1 MLEENTPCNKWR
13 NIMFIGIKSCEKYN
27 DNYAVEVE
35 YIDLFSTKIYPDGKG
50 GQLGD
55 RGHINNIKILEVKED
70 KIILA
75 DEIQK
80 GEYEYYIDNERRND
94 IAMQHTAEH
103 LFSGIALKDYGF
115 HNVGFRMGEEISTV
129 DLDSDLIS
137 DETIKEL
144 SDKVNKAI
152 LKGAKVLGTTIMK
165 HEIETVSGLRK
176 KISPKITDEYIR
188 LVKIEGYDLCA
199 CAGFHVGDIKDIRVF
214 KILSHERIKGKY
226 TRITFIAGDRALK
239 DYNKKSEII
248 KELNHKFSCRDNE
261 IIEKLENYQKGYDE
275 LKKSY
280 AQLLYNYA
288 VSLKE
293 NILKSSIEINSHK
306 IVFYHG
312 DKELIN
318 ELKKVFAEEKITFA
332 GFYEDSILIASED
345 INCSALI
352 KEIIKTDNSI
362 KGGGGAKQ
370 GNIKGNINEE
380 IIIKSFQNIL

>member
-1 MLEENTPCNKWR
+1 
-13 NIMFIGIKSCEKYN
+13 MFIGIKSCEKYN

-35 YIDLFSTKIYPDGKG
+35 YIDLFSTRIYPDGKG

-70 KIILA
+70 KVIIA
-75 DEIQK
+75 DELEK
-80 GEYEYYIDNERRND
+80 GEYEYSLDTERRND
-94 IAMQHTAEH
+94 IAVQHTAEH
-103 LFSGIALKDYGF
+103 LFSGIALKDYNLN
-115 HNVGFRMGEEISTV
+115 NVGFRMGEEVSTI
-129 DLDSDLIS
+129 DLDSDSIS
-137 DETIKEL
+137 DEMVKEL
-144 SDKVNKAI
+144 SGKVNEAI
-152 LKGAKVLGTTIMK
+152 SKGAKVLGTTVMK

-199 CAGFHVGDIKDIRVF
+199 CAGFHVGDIKDLKVF

-226 TRITFIAGDRALK
+226 TRFTFIAGERALK
-239 DYNKKSEII
+239 DYEKKSEII
-248 KELNHKFSCRDNE
+248 KSLNHKFSCRDNE
-261 IIEKLENYQKGYDE
+261 VLEKFENYQKEHEE

-280 AQLLYNYA
+280 NYLLQKYA
-288 VSLKE
+288 LTLKE
-293 NILKSSIEINSHK
+293 DILKNAVEINSHK

-332 GFYEDSILIASED
+332 GFYEDSVLIASED

-352 KEIIKTDNSI
+352 KEIIKADNSV

-370 GNIKGNINEE
+370 GNIKGNISED

>member
-1 MLEENTPCNKWR
+1 
-13 NIMFIGIKSCEKYN
+13 MFIGIKSCEKYN

-35 YIDLFSTKIYPDGKG
+35 YIDLFSTRIYPDGKG

-70 KIILA
+70 KVIIA
-75 DEIQK
+75 DELEK
-80 GEYEYYIDNERRND
+80 GEYEYFLDTERRND
-94 IAMQHTAEH
+94 IAVQHTAEH
-103 LFSGIALKDYGF
+103 LFSGIALKDYNLN
-115 HNVGFRMGEEISTV
+115 NVGFRMGEEVSTI
-129 DLDSDLIS
+129 DLDSDTIS
-137 DETIKEL
+137 DEMVKEL

-152 LKGAKVLGTTIMK
+152 SKGAKVLGTTVMK

-199 CAGFHVGDIKDIRVF
+199 CAGFHVGDIKDLKVF

-226 TRITFIAGDRALK
+226 TRFTFIAGERALK
-239 DYNKKSEII
+239 DYEKKSEII
-248 KELNHKFSCRDNE
+248 KSLNHKFSCRDNE
-261 IIEKLENYQKGYDE
+261 VLEKFENYQKEHEE

-280 AQLLYNYA
+280 NYLLQKYA
-288 VSLKE
+288 LTLKE
-293 NILKSSIEINSHK
+293 DILKNAVEINSHK

-332 GFYEDSILIASED
+332 GFYEDSVLIASED

-352 KEIIKTDNSI
+352 KEIIKTDSTV

-370 GNIKGNINEE
+370 GNIKGNISED

>member
-1 MLEENTPCNKWR
+1 
-13 NIMFIGIKSCEKYN
+13 MFIGIKSCEKYN

-35 YIDLFSTKIYPDGKG
+35 YIDLFSTRIYPDGKG

-70 KIILA
+70 KVIIA
-75 DEIQK
+75 DELEK
-80 GEYEYYIDNERRND
+80 GEYEYSLDTERRND
-94 IAMQHTAEH
+94 IAVQHTAEH
-103 LFSGIALKDYGF
+103 LFSGIALKDYNLN
-115 HNVGFRMGEEISTV
+115 NVGFRMGEEVSTI
-129 DLDSDLIS
+129 DLDSDTIS
-137 DETIKEL
+137 DEMVKEL
-144 SDKVNKAI
+144 SDKVNEAI
-152 LKGAKVLGTTIMK
+152 SKGAKVLGTTVMK

-199 CAGFHVGDIKDIRVF
+199 CAGFHVGDIKDLKVF

-226 TRITFIAGDRALK
+226 TRFTFIAGERALK
-239 DYNKKSEII
+239 DYEKKSEII
-248 KELNHKFSCRDNE
+248 KSLNHKFSCRDNE
-261 IIEKLENYQKGYDE
+261 ILEKFENYQKEHEE

-280 AQLLYNYA
+280 NQLLQKYA
-288 VSLKE
+288 LTLKE
-293 NILKSSIEINSHK
+293 DILKNAVEINSHK

-332 GFYEDSILIASED
+332 GFYEDSVLIASED

-352 KEIIKTDNSI
+352 KEIIKADNSV

-370 GNIKGNINEE
+370 GNIKGNISED

>member
-1 MLEENTPCNKWR
+1 
-13 NIMFIGIKSCEKYN
+13 MFIGIKSCEKYN

-35 YIDLFSTKIYPDGKG
+35 YIDLFSTRIYPDGKG

-70 KIILA
+70 KVIIA
-75 DEIQK
+75 DELKK
-80 GEYEYYIDNERRND
+80 GEYEYSLDNERRND
-94 IAMQHTAEH
+94 IAVQHTAEH
-103 LFSGIALKDYGF
+103 LFSGIALKDYNLN
-115 HNVGFRMGEEISTV
+115 NVGFRMGEEVSTI
-129 DLDSDLIS
+129 DLDSDTIS
-137 DETIKEL
+137 DKMVKEL
-144 SDKVNKAI
+144 SDKVNEAI
-152 LKGAKVLGTTIMK
+152 SKGAKVLGTTVMK

-199 CAGFHVGDIKDIRVF
+199 CAGFHVGDIKDLKVF

-226 TRITFIAGDRALK
+226 TRFTFIAGERALK
-239 DYNKKSEII
+239 DYEKKSEII
-248 KELNHKFSCRDNE
+248 KSLNHKFSCRDNE
-261 IIEKLENYQKGYDE
+261 VLEKFENYQKEHEE

-280 AQLLYNYA
+280 NYLLQKYA
-288 VSLKE
+288 LTLKE
-293 NILKSSIEINSHK
+293 DILKNAVEINSHK

-332 GFYEDSILIASED
+332 GFYEDSVLIASED

-352 KEIIKTDNSI
+352 KEIIKTDSTV

-370 GNIKGNINEE
+370 GNIKGNISED

>member
-1 MLEENTPCNKWR
+1 
-13 NIMFIGIKSCEKYN
+13 MFIGIKSCEKYN

-35 YIDLFSTKIYPDGKG
+35 YIDLFSTRIYPDGKG

-70 KIILA
+70 KVIIA
-75 DEIQK
+75 DELEK
-80 GEYEYYIDNERRND
+80 GEYEYSLDTERRND
-94 IAMQHTAEH
+94 IAVQHTAEH
-103 LFSGIALKDYGF
+103 LFSGIALKDYNLN
-115 HNVGFRMGEEISTV
+115 NVGFRMGEEVSTI
-129 DLDSDLIS
+129 DLDSDTIS
-137 DETIKEL
+137 DEMVKEL
-144 SDKVNKAI
+144 SDKVNEAI
-152 LKGAKVLGTTIMK
+152 SKGAKVLGTTVMK
-165 HEIETVSGLRK
+165 HEIEAVSGLRK

-199 CAGFHVGDIKDIRVF
+199 CAGFHVGDIKDLKVF

-226 TRITFIAGDRALK
+226 TRFTFIAGERALK
-239 DYNKKSEII
+239 DYEKKSEII
-248 KELNHKFSCRDNE
+248 KSLNHKFSCRDNE
-261 IIEKLENYQKGYDE
+261 VLEKFENYQKEHEE

-280 AQLLYNYA
+280 NYLLQKYA
-288 VSLKE
+288 LILKE
-293 NILKSSIEINSHK
+293 DILKNAVEVNSHK

-312 DKELIN
+312 DKEFIN

-332 GFYEDSILIASED
+332 GFYEDSVLIASED

-352 KEIIKTDNSI
+352 KEIIKADNSV

-370 GNIKGNINEE
+370 GNIKGNISKD

>member
-1 MLEENTPCNKWR
+1 
-13 NIMFIGIKSCEKYN
+13 MFIGIKSCEKYN

-35 YIDLFSTKIYPDGKG
+35 YIDLFSTRIYPDGKG

-70 KIILA
+70 KVIIA
-75 DEIQK
+75 DELEK
-80 GEYEYYIDNERRND
+80 GEYEYSLDTERRND
-94 IAMQHTAEH
+94 IAVQHTAEH
-103 LFSGIALKDYGF
+103 LFSGIALKDYNLN
-115 HNVGFRMGEEISTV
+115 NVGFRMGEEVSTI
-129 DLDSDLIS
+129 DLDSDSIS
-137 DETIKEL
+137 DEMVKEL
-144 SDKVNKAI
+144 SDKVNEAI
-152 LKGAKVLGTTIMK
+152 SKGAKVLGTTIMR
-165 HEIETVSGLRK
+165 HEIETVEGLRK

-188 LVKIEGYDLCA
+188 LIKIEGYDLCA
-199 CAGFHVGDIKDIRVF
+199 CAGFHVGDIKDLKVF

-226 TRITFIAGDRALK
+226 TRFTFIAGERALK
-239 DYNKKSEII
+239 DYEKKSEII
-248 KELNHKFSCRDNE
+248 KSFNHKFSCRDNE
-261 IIEKLENYQKGYDE
+261 ILEKFENYQKEHEE

-280 AQLLYNYA
+280 NQLLQKYA
-288 VSLKE
+288 LNLKE
-293 NILKSSIEINSHK
+293 NILKNAVEINSHK

-332 GFYEDSILIASED
+332 GFYEDSVLIASED

-352 KEIIKTDNSI
+352 KEIIKVDNSV

-370 GNIKGNINEE
+370 GNIKGNISEE

>member
-1 MLEENTPCNKWR
+1 
-13 NIMFIGIKSCEKYN
+13 MFIGIKNCEKYN

-70 KIILA
+70 KVIIA
-75 DEIQK
+75 DELEK
-80 GEYEYYIDNERRND
+80 GEYEYSLDTERRND
-94 IAMQHTAEH
+94 IAVQHTAEH
-103 LFSGIALKDYGF
+103 LFSGIALKDYNLN
-115 HNVGFRMGEEISTV
+115 NVGFRMGEEVSTI
-129 DLDSDLIS
+129 DLDSDTIS
-137 DETIKEL
+137 DEMVKEL
-144 SDKVNKAI
+144 SDKVNEAI
-152 LKGAKVLGTTIMK
+152 SKGAKVLGTTVMR
-165 HEIETVSGLRK
+165 HEIETVEGLRK

-199 CAGFHVGDIKDIRVF
+199 CAGFHVGDIKDLKVF

-226 TRITFIAGDRALK
+226 TRFTFIAGQRALK
-239 DYNKKSEII
+239 DYEKKSEII
-248 KELNHKFSCRDNE
+248 KSFNHKFSCRDNE
-261 IIEKLENYQKGYDE
+261 ILEKFENYQKEHEE

-280 AQLLYNYA
+280 NQLLQKYA
-288 VSLKE
+288 LNLKE
-293 NILKSSIEINSHK
+293 NILKNAVEINSHK

-332 GFYEDSILIASED
+332 GFYEDSVLIASED

-352 KEIIKTDNSI
+352 KEIIKADNSV

-370 GNIKGNINEE
+370 GNIKGNISKE

>member
-1 MLEENTPCNKWR
+1 
-13 NIMFIGIKSCEKYN
+13 MFIGIKSCEKYN

-35 YIDLFSTKIYPDGKG
+35 YIDLFSTRIYPDGKG

-70 KIILA
+70 KVIIA
-75 DEIQK
+75 DELKK
-80 GEYEYYIDNERRND
+80 GEYEYSLDTERRND
-94 IAMQHTAEH
+94 IAVQHTAEH
-103 LFSGIALKDYGF
+103 LFSGIALKDYNLN
-115 HNVGFRMGEEISTV
+115 NVGFRMGEEVSTI
-129 DLDSDLIS
+129 DLDSDTIS
-137 DETIKEL
+137 DKMVKEL
-144 SDKVNKAI
+144 SDKVNEAI
-152 LKGAKVLGTTIMK
+152 SKGAKVLGTTVMK

-199 CAGFHVGDIKDIRVF
+199 CAGFHVGDIKDLKVF

-226 TRITFIAGDRALK
+226 TRFTFIAGERALK
-239 DYNKKSEII
+239 DYEKKSEII
-248 KELNHKFSCRDNE
+248 KSLNHKFSCRDNE
-261 IIEKLENYQKGYDE
+261 ILEKLENYQKEHEE

-280 AQLLYNYA
+280 NQLLQKYA
-288 VSLKE
+288 LTLKE
-293 NILKSSIEINSHK
+293 DILKNAVEINSHK

-332 GFYEDSILIASED
+332 GFYEDSVLIASED

-352 KEIIKTDNSI
+352 KEIIKADSSV

-370 GNIKGNINEE
+370 GNIKGNISEE

>member
-1 MLEENTPCNKWR
+1 
-13 NIMFIGIKSCEKYN
+13 MFIGIKSCEKYN

-35 YIDLFSTKIYPDGKG
+35 YIDLFSTRIYPDGKG

-70 KIILA
+70 KVIIA
-75 DEIQK
+75 DELEK
-80 GEYEYYIDNERRND
+80 GEYEYSLDTERRND
-94 IAMQHTAEH
+94 IAVQHTAEH
-103 LFSGIALKDYGF
+103 LFSGIALKDYNLN
-115 HNVGFRMGEEISTV
+115 NVGFRMGEEVSTI
-129 DLDSDLIS
+129 DLDSDTIS
-137 DETIKEL
+137 DEMVKEL
-144 SDKVNKAI
+144 SDKVNEAI
-152 LKGAKVLGTTIMK
+152 SKGAKVLGTTVMK

-199 CAGFHVGDIKDIRVF
+199 CAGFHVGDIKDLKVF

-226 TRITFIAGDRALK
+226 TRFTFIAGERALK
-239 DYNKKSEII
+239 DYEKKSEII
-248 KELNHKFSCRDNE
+248 KSFNHKFSCRDNE
-261 IIEKLENYQKGYDE
+261 ILEKFENYQKEHEE

-280 AQLLYNYA
+280 NQLLQKYA
-288 VSLKE
+288 LNLKE
-293 NILKSSIEINSHK
+293 NILKNAIEINSHK

-332 GFYEDSILIASED
+332 GFYEDSVLIASED

-352 KEIIKTDNSI
+352 KEIIKADNSV

-370 GNIKGNINEE
+370 GNIKGNISEE

>member
-1 MLEENTPCNKWR
+1 
-13 NIMFIGIKSCEKYN
+13 MFIGIKSCEKYN

-35 YIDLFSTKIYPDGKG
+35 YIDLFSTRIYPDGKG

-70 KIILA
+70 KVIIA
-75 DEIQK
+75 DELEK
-80 GEYEYYIDNERRND
+80 GEYEYSLDTERRND
-94 IAMQHTAEH
+94 IAVQHTAEH
-103 LFSGIALKDYGF
+103 LFSGIALKDYNLN
-115 HNVGFRMGEEISTV
+115 NVGFRMGEEVSTI
-129 DLDSDLIS
+129 DLDSDTIS
-137 DETIKEL
+137 DKMVKEL
-144 SDKVNKAI
+144 SDKVNEAI
-152 LKGAKVLGTTIMK
+152 SKGAKVLGTTVMK

-199 CAGFHVGDIKDIRVF
+199 CAGFHVGDIKDLKVF

-226 TRITFIAGDRALK
+226 TRFTFIAGERALK
-239 DYNKKSEII
+239 DYEKKSEII
-248 KELNHKFSCRDNE
+248 KSLNHKFSCRDNE
-261 IIEKLENYQKGYDE
+261 ILEKLENYQKEHEE

-280 AQLLYNYA
+280 NQLLQKYA
-288 VSLKE
+288 LTLKE
-293 NILKSSIEINSHK
+293 DILKNAVKINSHK

-332 GFYEDSILIASED
+332 GFYEDSVLIASED

-352 KEIIKTDNSI
+352 KEIIKVDNSV

-370 GNIKGNINEE
+370 GNIKGNISKD

>member
-1 MLEENTPCNKWR
+1 
-13 NIMFIGIKSCEKYN
+13 MFIGIKSCEKYN

-35 YIDLFSTKIYPDGKG
+35 YIDLFSTRIYPDGKG

-70 KIILA
+70 KVIIA
-75 DEIQK
+75 DELEK
-80 GEYEYYIDNERRND
+80 GEYEYSLDTERRND
-94 IAMQHTAEH
+94 IAVQHTAEH
-103 LFSGIALKDYGF
+103 LFSGIALKDYNLN
-115 HNVGFRMGEEISTV
+115 NVGFRMGEEVSTI
-129 DLDSDLIS
+129 DLDSDTIS
-137 DETIKEL
+137 DEMVKEL
-144 SDKVNKAI
+144 SDKVNEAI
-152 LKGAKVLGTTIMK
+152 SKGAKVLGTTVMR
-165 HEIETVSGLRK
+165 HEIETVEGLRK

-188 LVKIEGYDLCA
+188 LIKIEGYDLCA
-199 CAGFHVGDIKDIRVF
+199 CAGFHVGDIKDLKVF

-226 TRITFIAGDRALK
+226 TRFTFIAGQRALK
-239 DYNKKSEII
+239 DYEKKSEII
-248 KELNHKFSCRDNE
+248 KSFNHKFSCRDNE
-261 IIEKLENYQKGYDE
+261 ILEKFENYQKEHEE

-280 AQLLYNYA
+280 NQLLQKYA
-288 VSLKE
+288 LNLKE
-293 NILKSSIEINSHK
+293 NILKNAVEINSHK

-332 GFYEDSILIASED
+332 GFYEDSVLIASED

-352 KEIIKTDNSI
+352 KEIIKADNSV

-370 GNIKGNINEE
+370 GNIKGKISED

>member
-1 MLEENTPCNKWR
+1 
-13 NIMFIGIKSCEKYN
+13 MFIGIKSCEKYN

-35 YIDLFSTKIYPDGKG
+35 YIDLFSTRIYPDGKG

-70 KIILA
+70 KVIIA
-75 DEIQK
+75 DELKK
-80 GEYEYYIDNERRND
+80 GEYEYSLDTERRND
-94 IAMQHTAEH
+94 IAVQHTAEH
-103 LFSGIALKDYGF
+103 LFSGIALKDYNLN
-115 HNVGFRMGEEISTV
+115 NVGFRMGEEVSTI
-129 DLDSDLIS
+129 DLDSDTIS
-137 DETIKEL
+137 DKMVKEL
-144 SDKVNKAI
+144 SDKVNEAI
-152 LKGAKVLGTTIMK
+152 SKGAKVLGTTVMK

-199 CAGFHVGDIKDIRVF
+199 CAGFHVGDIKDLKVF

-226 TRITFIAGDRALK
+226 TRFTFIAGERALK
-239 DYNKKSEII
+239 DYEKKSEII
-248 KELNHKFSCRDNE
+248 KSLNHKFSCRDNE
-261 IIEKLENYQKGYDE
+261 ILEKLENYQKEHEE

-280 AQLLYNYA
+280 NQLLQKYA
-288 VSLKE
+288 LTLKE
-293 NILKSSIEINSHK
+293 DILKNAVKINSHK

-332 GFYEDSILIASED
+332 GFYEDSVLIASED

-352 KEIIKTDNSI
+352 KEIIKVDNSV

-370 GNIKGNINEE
+370 GNIKGNISKD

>member
-1 MLEENTPCNKWR
+1 
-13 NIMFIGIKSCEKYN
+13 MFIGIKSCEKYN

-70 KIILA
+70 KVIIA
-75 DEIQK
+75 DELEK
-80 GEYEYYIDNERRND
+80 GEYEYSLDTERRND
-94 IAMQHTAEH
+94 IAVQHTAEH
-103 LFSGIALKDYGF
+103 LFSGIALKDYNLN
-115 HNVGFRMGEEISTV
+115 NVGFRMGEEVSTI
-129 DLDSDLIS
+129 DLDSDTIS
-137 DETIKEL
+137 DEMVKEL
-144 SDKVNKAI
+144 SDKVNEAI
-152 LKGAKVLGTTIMK
+152 SKGAKVLGTTVMR
-165 HEIETVSGLRK
+165 HEIETVEGLRK

-199 CAGFHVGDIKDIRVF
+199 CAGFHVGDIKDLKVF

-226 TRITFIAGDRALK
+226 TRFTFIAGQRALK
-239 DYNKKSEII
+239 DYEKRSEII
-248 KELNHKFSCRDNE
+248 KSLNHKFSCRDNE
-261 IIEKLENYQKGYDE
+261 VLEKFENYQKEHEE

-280 AQLLYNYA
+280 NQLLQKYA
-288 VSLKE
+288 LSLKE
-293 NILKSSIEINSHK
+293 NILKNAVEINSHK
-306 IVFYHG
+306 IIFYHG
-312 DKELIN
+312 DRELIN

-332 GFYEDSILIASED
+332 GFYEDSVLIASED

-352 KEIIKTDNSI
+352 KEIIKADNSV

-370 GNIKGNINEE
+370 GNIKGNISKE

>member
-1 MLEENTPCNKWR
+1 
-13 NIMFIGIKSCEKYN
+13 MFIGIKSCEKYN

-35 YIDLFSTKIYPDGKG
+35 YIDLFSTRIYPDGKG

-70 KIILA
+70 KVIIA
-75 DEIQK
+75 DELEK
-80 GEYEYYIDNERRND
+80 GEYEYSLDTERRND
-94 IAMQHTAEH
+94 IAVQHTAEH
-103 LFSGIALKDYGF
+103 LFSGIALKDYNLN
-115 HNVGFRMGEEISTV
+115 NVGFRMGEEVSTI
-129 DLDSDLIS
+129 DLDSDTIS
-137 DETIKEL
+137 DEMVKEL
-144 SDKVNKAI
+144 SDKVNEAI
-152 LKGAKVLGTTIMK
+152 SKGAKVLGTTIMR
-165 HEIETVSGLRK
+165 HEIETVEGLRK

-188 LVKIEGYDLCA
+188 LIKIEGYDLCA
-199 CAGFHVGDIKDIRVF
+199 CAGFHVGDIKDLKVF

-226 TRITFIAGDRALK
+226 TRFTFIAGQRALK
-239 DYNKKSEII
+239 DYEKKSEII
-248 KELNHKFSCRDNE
+248 KSLNHKFSCRDNE
-261 IIEKLENYQKGYDE
+261 ILEKFENYQKEHEE

-280 AQLLYNYA
+280 NQLLQKYA
-288 VSLKE
+288 LSLKE
-293 NILKSSIEINSHK
+293 NILKNAVEINSHK

-332 GFYEDSILIASED
+332 GFYEDSVLIASED

-352 KEIIKTDNSI
+352 KEIIKADNSV

-370 GNIKGNINEE
+370 GNIKGNISEE

>member
-1 MLEENTPCNKWR
+1 
-13 NIMFIGIKSCEKYN
+13 MFIGIKSCEKYN

-35 YIDLFSTKIYPDGKG
+35 YIDLFSTRIYPDGKG

-70 KIILA
+70 KVIIA
-75 DEIQK
+75 DELEK
-80 GEYEYYIDNERRND
+80 GEYEYSLDTERRND
-94 IAMQHTAEH
+94 IAVQHTAEH
-103 LFSGIALKDYGF
+103 LFSGIALKDYNLN
-115 HNVGFRMGEEISTV
+115 NVGFRMGEEVSTI
-129 DLDSDLIS
+129 DLDSDSIS
-137 DETIKEL
+137 DEMVKEL
-144 SDKVNKAI
+144 SDKVNEAI
-152 LKGAKVLGTTIMK
+152 SKGAKVLGTTIMR
-165 HEIETVSGLRK
+165 HEIETVEGLRK

-188 LVKIEGYDLCA
+188 LIKIEGYDLCA
-199 CAGFHVGDIKDIRVF
+199 CAGFHVGDIKDLKVF

-226 TRITFIAGDRALK
+226 TRFTFITGQRALK
-239 DYNKKSEII
+239 DYEKKSEII
-248 KELNHKFSCRDNE
+248 KSFNHKFSCRDNE
-261 IIEKLENYQKGYDE
+261 ILEKFENYQKEHEE

-280 AQLLYNYA
+280 NQLLQKYA
-288 VSLKE
+288 LNLKE
-293 NILKSSIEINSHK
+293 NILKNAVEINSHK

-332 GFYEDSILIASED
+332 GFYEDSVLIASED

-352 KEIIKTDNSI
+352 KEIIKVDNSV

-370 GNIKGNINEE
+370 GNIKGNISEE

>member
-1 MLEENTPCNKWR
+1 
-13 NIMFIGIKSCEKYN
+13 MFIGIKSCEKYN

-35 YIDLFSTKIYPDGKG
+35 YIDLFSTRIYPDGKG

-70 KIILA
+70 KVIIA
-75 DEIQK
+75 DELEK
-80 GEYEYYIDNERRND
+80 GEYEYSLDTERRND
-94 IAMQHTAEH
+94 IAVQHTAEH
-103 LFSGIALKDYGF
+103 LFSGIALKDYNLN
-115 HNVGFRMGEEISTV
+115 NVGFRMGEEVSTI
-129 DLDSDLIS
+129 DLDSDTIS
-137 DETIKEL
+137 DKMVKEL
-144 SDKVNKAI
+144 SDKVNEAI
-152 LKGAKVLGTTIMK
+152 SKGAKVLGTTVMK

-199 CAGFHVGDIKDIRVF
+199 CAGFHVGDIKDLKVF

-226 TRITFIAGDRALK
+226 TRFTFIAGERALR
-239 DYNKKSEII
+239 DYEKKSEII
-248 KELNHKFSCRDNE
+248 KSLNHKFSCRDNE
-261 IIEKLENYQKGYDE
+261 ILEKLENYQKEHEE

-280 AQLLYNYA
+280 NQLLQKYA
-288 VSLKE
+288 LTLKE
-293 NILKSSIEINSHK
+293 DILKNAVEINSHK

-332 GFYEDSILIASED
+332 GFYEDSVLIASED
-345 INCSALI
+345 IKCSALI
-352 KEIIKTDNSI
+352 KEIIKADNSV

-370 GNIKGNINEE
+370 GNIKGNISED

>member
-1 MLEENTPCNKWR
+1 
-13 NIMFIGIKSCEKYN
+13 MFIGIKSCEKYN

-35 YIDLFSTKIYPDGKG
+35 YIDLFSTRIYPDGKG

-70 KIILA
+70 KVIIA
-75 DEIQK
+75 DELEK
-80 GEYEYYIDNERRND
+80 GEYEYSLDTERRND
-94 IAMQHTAEH
+94 IAVQHTAEH
-103 LFSGIALKDYGF
+103 LFSGIALKDYNLN
-115 HNVGFRMGEEISTV
+115 NVGFRMGEEVSTI
-129 DLDSDLIS
+129 DLDSDTIS
-137 DETIKEL
+137 DEMVKEL
-144 SDKVNKAI
+144 SDKVNEAI
-152 LKGAKVLGTTIMK
+152 SKGAKVLGTTVMK

-199 CAGFHVGDIKDIRVF
+199 CAGFHVGDIKDLKVF

-226 TRITFIAGDRALK
+226 TRFTFIAGERALK
-239 DYNKKSEII
+239 DYEKKSEII
-248 KELNHKFSCRDNE
+248 KSLNHKFSCRDNE
-261 IIEKLENYQKGYDE
+261 ILEKFKNYQKEHEE

-280 AQLLYNYA
+280 NQLLQKYA
-288 VSLKE
+288 L
-293 NILKSSIEINSHK
+293 ILKKDILKNAVEINSHK

-318 ELKKVFAEEKITFA
+318 ELKKVFAEEKIIFA
-332 GFYEDSILIASED
+332 GFYEDSVLIASED

-352 KEIIKTDNSI
+352 KEIIKADNSV

-370 GNIKGNINEE
+370 GNIKGNISEE

>member
-1 MLEENTPCNKWR
+1 
-13 NIMFIGIKSCEKYN
+13 MFIGIKNCEKYN

-70 KIILA
+70 KVIIA
-75 DEIQK
+75 DELEK
-80 GEYEYYIDNERRND
+80 GEYEYSLDTERRND
-94 IAMQHTAEH
+94 IAVQHTAEH
-103 LFSGIALKDYGF
+103 LFSGIALKDYNLN
-115 HNVGFRMGEEISTV
+115 NVGFRMGEEVSTI
-129 DLDSDLIS
+129 DLDSDTIS
-137 DETIKEL
+137 DEIVKKL
-144 SDKVNKAI
+144 SDKVNEAI
-152 LKGAKVLGTTIMK
+152 SKGAKVLGTTVMR

-199 CAGFHVGDIKDIRVF
+199 CAGFHVGDIKDLKVF

-226 TRITFIAGDRALK
+226 TRFTFIAGQRALK
-239 DYNKKSEII
+239 DYEKKSEII
-248 KELNHKFSCRDNE
+248 KSLNHKFSCRDNE
-261 IIEKLENYQKGYDE
+261 ILEKFENYQKEHEE

-280 AQLLYNYA
+280 NQLLQKYA
-288 VSLKE
+288 LSLKE
-293 NILKSSIEINSHK
+293 NILKNAVEINSHK
-306 IVFYHG
+306 IIFYHG
-312 DKELIN
+312 DRELIN

-332 GFYEDSILIASED
+332 GFYEDSVLIASED

-352 KEIIKTDNSI
+352 KEIIKADNSV

-370 GNIKGNINEE
+370 GNIKGNISKE

>member
-1 MLEENTPCNKWR
+1 
-13 NIMFIGIKSCEKYN
+13 MFIGIKSCEKYN

-35 YIDLFSTKIYPDGKG
+35 YIDLFSTRIYPDGKG

-70 KIILA
+70 KVIIA
-75 DEIQK
+75 DELEK
-80 GEYEYYIDNERRND
+80 GEYEYSLDTERRND
-94 IAMQHTAEH
+94 IAVQHTAEH
-103 LFSGIALKDYGF
+103 LFSGIALKDYNLN
-115 HNVGFRMGEEISTV
+115 NVGFRMGEEVSTI
-129 DLDSDLIS
+129 DLDSDTIS
-137 DETIKEL
+137 DKMVKEL
-144 SDKVNKAI
+144 SGKVNEAI
-152 LKGAKVLGTTIMK
+152 SKGAKVLGTTVMK

-199 CAGFHVGDIKDIRVF
+199 CAGFHVGDIKDLKVF

-226 TRITFIAGDRALK
+226 TRFTFIAGERALK
-239 DYNKKSEII
+239 DYEKKSEII
-248 KELNHKFSCRDNE
+248 KSLNHKFSCRDNE
-261 IIEKLENYQKGYDE
+261 VLEKFENYQKEHEE

-280 AQLLYNYA
+280 NYLLQKYA
-288 VSLKE
+288 LTLKE
-293 NILKSSIEINSHK
+293 DILKNAVEINSHK

-332 GFYEDSILIASED
+332 GFYEDSVLIASED

-352 KEIIKTDNSI
+352 KEIIKADSSV

-370 GNIKGNINEE
+370 GNIKGNISEE

>member
-1 MLEENTPCNKWR
+1 
-13 NIMFIGIKSCEKYN
+13 MFIGIKSCEKYN

-35 YIDLFSTKIYPDGKG
+35 YIDLFSTRIYPDGKG

-70 KIILA
+70 KVIIA
-75 DEIQK
+75 DELEK
-80 GEYEYYIDNERRND
+80 GEYEYSLDTERRND
-94 IAMQHTAEH
+94 IAVQHTAEH
-103 LFSGIALKDYGF
+103 LFSGIALKDYNLN
-115 HNVGFRMGEEISTV
+115 NVGFRMGEEVSTI
-129 DLDSDLIS
+129 DLDSDTIS
-137 DETIKEL
+137 DEMVKEL
-144 SDKVNKAI
+144 SDKVNEAI
-152 LKGAKVLGTTIMK
+152 SKGAKVLGTTVMK

-199 CAGFHVGDIKDIRVF
+199 CAGFHVGDIKDLKVF

-226 TRITFIAGDRALK
+226 TRFTFIAGERALK
-239 DYNKKSEII
+239 DYEKKSEII
-248 KELNHKFSCRDNE
+248 KSLNHKFSCRDNE
-261 IIEKLENYQKGYDE
+261 VLEKFENYQKEHEE

-280 AQLLYNYA
+280 NYLLQKYA
-288 VSLKE
+288 LTLKE
-293 NILKSSIEINSHK
+293 DILKNAVEINSHK

-318 ELKKVFAEEKITFA
+318 ELKKVFTEEKITFA
-332 GFYEDSILIASED
+332 GFYEDSVLIASED

-352 KEIIKTDNSI
+352 KEIIKTDSTV

-370 GNIKGNINEE
+370 GNIKGNISED

>member
-1 MLEENTPCNKWR
+1 
-13 NIMFIGIKSCEKYN
+13 MFIGIKSCEKYN

-35 YIDLFSTKIYPDGKG
+35 YIDLFSTRIYPDGKG

-70 KIILA
+70 KVIIA
-75 DEIQK
+75 DELEK
-80 GEYEYYIDNERRND
+80 GEYEYSLDTERRND
-94 IAMQHTAEH
+94 IAVQHTAEH
-103 LFSGIALKDYGF
+103 LFSGIALKDYNLN
-115 HNVGFRMGEEISTV
+115 NVGFRMGEEVSTI
-129 DLDSDLIS
+129 DLDSDTIS
-137 DETIKEL
+137 DKMVKEL
-144 SDKVNKAI
+144 SGKVNEAI
-152 LKGAKVLGTTIMK
+152 SKGAKVLGTTVMK

-199 CAGFHVGDIKDIRVF
+199 CAGFHVGDIKDLKVF

-226 TRITFIAGDRALK
+226 TRFTFIAGERALK
-239 DYNKKSEII
+239 DYEKKSEII
-248 KELNHKFSCRDNE
+248 KSLNHKFSCRDNE
-261 IIEKLENYQKGYDE
+261 ILEKLENYQKEHEE

-280 AQLLYNYA
+280 NQLLQKYA
-288 VSLKE
+288 LTLKE
-293 NILKSSIEINSHK
+293 DILKNAVKINSHK

-332 GFYEDSILIASED
+332 GFYEDSVLIASED

-352 KEIIKTDNSI
+352 KEIIKADSSV

-370 GNIKGNINEE
+370 GNIKGNISKD

>member
-1 MLEENTPCNKWR
+1 
-13 NIMFIGIKSCEKYN
+13 MFIGIKSCEKYN

-312 DKELIN
+312 EKELIN
-318 ELKKVFAEEKITFA
+318 ELKKVFAHEKITFV
-332 GFYEDSILIASED
+332 GFYENSALIVSED
-345 INCSALI
+345 INCSDLI
-352 KEIIKTDNSI
+352 KEIMKTNSDV

-370 GNIKGNINEE
+370 GNIKGEITED
-380 IIIKSFQNIL
+380 IIIKSFENIL

>member
-1 MLEENTPCNKWR
+1 
-13 NIMFIGIKSCEKYN
+13 MFIGIKSCEKYN

-35 YIDLFSTKIYPDGKG
+35 YIDLFSTRIYPDGKG

-70 KIILA
+70 KVIIA
-75 DEIQK
+75 DELKK
-80 GEYEYYIDNERRND
+80 GEYEYSLDTERRND
-94 IAMQHTAEH
+94 IAVQHTAEH
-103 LFSGIALKDYGF
+103 LFSGIALKDYNLN
-115 HNVGFRMGEEISTV
+115 NVGFRMGEEVSTI
-129 DLDSDLIS
+129 DLDSDTIS
-137 DETIKEL
+137 DEMVKEL
-144 SDKVNKAI
+144 SDKVNEAI
-152 LKGAKVLGTTIMK
+152 SKGAKVLGTTVMK
-165 HEIETVSGLRK
+165 HEIEAVSGLRK

-199 CAGFHVGDIKDIRVF
+199 CAGFHVGDIKDLKVF

-226 TRITFIAGDRALK
+226 TRFTFIAGERALK
-239 DYNKKSEII
+239 DYEKKSEII
-248 KELNHKFSCRDNE
+248 KSLNHKFSCRDNE
-261 IIEKLENYQKGYDE
+261 VLEKFENYQKEHEE

-280 AQLLYNYA
+280 NYLLQKYA
-288 VSLKE
+288 LILKE
-293 NILKSSIEINSHK
+293 DILKNAVEVNSHK

-312 DKELIN
+312 DKEFIN

-332 GFYEDSILIASED
+332 GFYEDSVLIASED

-352 KEIIKTDNSI
+352 KEIIKADNSV

-370 GNIKGNINEE
+370 GNIKGNISKD

>member
-1 MLEENTPCNKWR
+1 
-13 NIMFIGIKSCEKYN
+13 MFIGIKSCEKYN

-35 YIDLFSTKIYPDGKG
+35 YIDLFSTRIYPDGKG

-70 KIILA
+70 KVIIA
-75 DEIQK
+75 DELEK
-80 GEYEYYIDNERRND
+80 GEYEYSLDTERRND
-94 IAMQHTAEH
+94 IAVQHTAEH
-103 LFSGIALKDYGF
+103 LFSGIALKDYNLN
-115 HNVGFRMGEEISTV
+115 NVGFRMGEEVSTI
-129 DLDSDLIS
+129 DLDSDSIS
-137 DETIKEL
+137 DEMVKEL
-144 SDKVNKAI
+144 SDKVNEAI
-152 LKGAKVLGTTIMK
+152 SKGAKVLGTTIMR
-165 HEIETVSGLRK
+165 HEIETVEGLRK

-188 LVKIEGYDLCA
+188 LIKIEGYDLCA
-199 CAGFHVGDIKDIRVF
+199 CAGFHVGDIKDLKVF

-226 TRITFIAGDRALK
+226 TRFTFIAGQRALK
-239 DYNKKSEII
+239 DYEKKSEII
-248 KELNHKFSCRDNE
+248 KSFNHKFSCRDNE
-261 IIEKLENYQKGYDE
+261 ILEKFENYQKEHEE

-280 AQLLYNYA
+280 NQLLQKYA
-288 VSLKE
+288 LNLKE
-293 NILKSSIEINSHK
+293 NILKNAVEINSHK

-332 GFYEDSILIASED
+332 GFYEDSVLIASED

-352 KEIIKTDNSI
+352 KEIIKVDNSV

-370 GNIKGNINEE
+370 GNIKGNISEE

>member
-1 MLEENTPCNKWR
+1 
-13 NIMFIGIKSCEKYN
+13 MFIGIKSCEKYN

-35 YIDLFSTKIYPDGKG
+35 YIDLFSTRIYPDGKG

-70 KIILA
+70 KVIIA
-75 DEIQK
+75 DELKK
-80 GEYEYYIDNERRND
+80 GEYEYSLDTERRND
-94 IAMQHTAEH
+94 IAVQHTAEH
-103 LFSGIALKDYGF
+103 LFSGIALKDYNLN
-115 HNVGFRMGEEISTV
+115 NVGFRMGEEVSTI
-129 DLDSDLIS
+129 DLDSDSIS
-137 DETIKEL
+137 DEMVKEL
-144 SDKVNKAI
+144 SDKVNEAI
-152 LKGAKVLGTTIMK
+152 SKGAKVLGTTIMR
-165 HEIETVSGLRK
+165 HEIETVEGLRK

-188 LVKIEGYDLCA
+188 LIKIEGYDLCA
-199 CAGFHVGDIKDIRVF
+199 CAGFHVGDIKDLKVF

-226 TRITFIAGDRALK
+226 TRFTFIAGQRALK
-239 DYNKKSEII
+239 DYEKKSEII
-248 KELNHKFSCRDNE
+248 KSFNHKFSCRDNE
-261 IIEKLENYQKGYDE
+261 ILEKFENYQKEHEE

-280 AQLLYNYA
+280 NQLLQKYA
-288 VSLKE
+288 LNLKE
-293 NILKSSIEINSHK
+293 NILKNAVEINSHK

-332 GFYEDSILIASED
+332 GFYEDSVLIASED

-352 KEIIKTDNSI
+352 KEIIKVDNSV

-370 GNIKGNINEE
+370 GNIKGNISEE

>member
-1 MLEENTPCNKWR
+1 
-13 NIMFIGIKSCEKYN
+13 MFIGIKSCEKYN

-35 YIDLFSTKIYPDGKG
+35 YIDLFSTRIYPDGKG

-70 KIILA
+70 KVIIA
-75 DEIQK
+75 DELEK
-80 GEYEYYIDNERRND
+80 GEYEYSLDTERRND
-94 IAMQHTAEH
+94 IAVQHTAEH
-103 LFSGIALKDYGF
+103 LFSGIALKDYNLN
-115 HNVGFRMGEEISTV
+115 NVGFRMGEEVSTI
-129 DLDSDLIS
+129 DLDSDTIS
-137 DETIKEL
+137 DEMVKEL
-144 SDKVNKAI
+144 SDKVNEAI
-152 LKGAKVLGTTIMK
+152 SKGAKVLGTTVMK
-165 HEIETVSGLRK
+165 HEIETVSDLRK

-199 CAGFHVGDIKDIRVF
+199 CAGFHVGDIKDLKVF

-226 TRITFIAGDRALK
+226 TRFTFIAGERALK
-239 DYNKKSEII
+239 DYEKKSEII
-248 KELNHKFSCRDNE
+248 KSLNHKFSCRDNE
-261 IIEKLENYQKGYDE
+261 VLEKFENYQKEHEE

-280 AQLLYNYA
+280 NYLLQKYA
-288 VSLKE
+288 LTLKE
-293 NILKSSIEINSHK
+293 DILKNAVEINSHK

-312 DKELIN
+312 DKELTN

-332 GFYEDSILIASED
+332 GFYEDSVLIASED

-352 KEIIKTDNSI
+352 KEIIKADNSV

-370 GNIKGNINEE
+370 GNIKGNISKE